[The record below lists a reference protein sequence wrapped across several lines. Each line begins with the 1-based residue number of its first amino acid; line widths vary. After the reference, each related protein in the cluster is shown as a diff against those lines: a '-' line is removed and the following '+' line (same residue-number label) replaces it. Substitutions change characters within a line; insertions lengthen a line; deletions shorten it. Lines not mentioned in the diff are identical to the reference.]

1 MNNNLIISKTP
12 LRVSFFG
19 GGTDLEYYSKHN
31 EGKVLSAAINK
42 HIYVLV
48 RKHSTLYKTNFRLN
62 YSITEN
68 QKSLSKIKNKIIKE
82 CLKFLSI
89 KGPIYISTFS
99 DIPDRSGLGSSSSFT
114 VGLLNALYAY
124 KGIKVDQ
131 NRLAEE
137 AYLIETVKVKSPIGR
152 QDQYAAAFGGLNY
165 FKFKKNNK
173 VIIKKIMDKNL
184 YNLINDN
191 MLLIWTKIRRE
202 NTKILQ
208 SQKKNM
214 KNNKI
219 YLDQLKSYVEFF
231 NKKFKKKQIT
241 KKLFGNLISL
251 SHNTKINLTNKI
263 LNRKIS
269 IMIEKIKTH
278 NVYGL
283 KLLGAGGGGFILC
296 CLSNKENLTK
306 KFECQNFKI
315 DNLGTKIIF
324 NG

>member
-1 MNNNLIISKTP
+1 
-12 LRVSFFG
+12 
-19 GGTDLEYYSKHN
+19 
-31 EGKVLSAAINK
+31 
-42 HIYVLV
+42 
-48 RKHSTLYKTNFRLN
+48 
-62 YSITEN
+62 
-68 QKSLSKIKNKIIKE
+68 
-82 CLKFLSI
+82 
-89 KGPIYISTFS
+89 
-99 DIPDRSGLGSSSSFT
+99 

-296 CLSNKENLTK
+296 CLSNKKNLSK